1 MAASGSARKRLA
13 LSRPAPRKT
22 SSLLVPSNRHLEK
35 NRVLSRSDNMMT
47 DGSGIEAA
55 PDGSTAA
62 PSITVNP
69 LKRASG
75 KKIEKR
81 RAKHTAWR
89 KQLEAAREQRLH
101 RLKEAAQKK
110 QTNSSFAADALFESL
125 EIRSTSTP
133 QQATERASLL
143 KQSKPRKALG
153 NPQKNRA
160 RLLQQE
166 TLQFSRVLGH
176 PQFKADPAGAIRQH
190 VINKIQQELSQ

>member
-75 KKIEKR
+75 KKIESGAPSTLLGESNLKLLGSSDCIGSKR
-81 RAKHTAWR
+81 RLKRSRRTAHSLLMLYLR
-89 KQLEAAREQRLH
+89 ASKFGPRLH
-101 RLKEAAQKK
+101 H
-110 QTNSSFAADALFESL
+110 
-125 EIRSTSTP
+125 
-133 QQATERASLL
+133 
-143 KQSKPRKALG
+143 
-153 NPQKNRA
+153 
-160 RLLQQE
+160 
-166 TLQFSRVLGH
+166 SRQPKGH
-176 PQFKADPAGAIRQH
+176 PF
-190 VINKIQQELSQ
+190 